1 MNEPKATFDFES
13 RSACDLKKHGTW
25 RYSIHPTTEVL
36 CFVFRLPHW
45 EKDRT
50 EWWHPEFKSIDLEL
64 AEDCSDWDALYELQQ
79 WVASGGLVEAHSSWF
94 EFCIWKNILVA
105 RHGWA
110 DIPVAQWRC
119 SAAKAAAHALPRAL
133 DKLGEALR
141 TRFRKD
147 IEGSKLMKKMTRPRK
162 SKKKERKDWDEIGME
177 HPKVLFHETAEMLAR
192 LIDYCRLDVLT
203 EEAISNRLVD
213 LSPAETELFLL
224 DLTINLRGFQVDR
237 TAVRMALQLVHRESV
252 LLNQQLGQLTDGKVR
267 RATQRKRV
275 LKWLEESGLWLPDT
289 RGTTLDDT
297 LKFGKE
303 NPGLIA
309 PLILDVLTVVR
320 ALGRSSTAKYI
331 SMKRWW
337 GADARVRGGLL
348 YHGASTG
355 RWSGKGIQPHN
366 FPKGT
371 LKGERDEAGD
381 YLRGD
386 DGKISKVDMAR
397 LWGGIKRGE
406 RQYLIDRFGGVME
419 ALSTALRGAIVAG
432 RGNQLFVADYSSIEA
447 RVLLWVAGDDEH
459 LNIFRRNEDI
469 YVDMAKSIGPAA
481 DRALGKIAVLGLGY
495 QMGAAKF
502 FATCEAWGIP
512 ITEELAEATVEA
524 YRAKFWRVKQ
534 LWADVE
540 AAAVEAVESKK
551 VVRCG
556 KVEFYVYGLFL
567 FCRLPSGRTLAYPYP
582 EIRAK
587 RTSWGETRY
596 GLTYMGVDPVTHQW
610 RRQTSYGGLLVENIV
625 QAISRDIMAEA
636 MIRAEQQGYPVILS
650 VHDELISEA
659 EVGTIDEYVSILTQ
673 IPTWAPGCPIAA
685 EGWAGVRY
693 RK

>member
-1 MNEPKATFDFES
+1 MNAPKATFDFET

-25 RYSIHPTTEVL
+25 RYSIHPTTQIL

-45 EKDRT
+45 SKDRT

-79 WVASGGLVEAHSSWF
+79 WVASGGLVEAHNSWF

-105 RHGWA
+105 RHGWT

-224 DLTINLRGFQVDR
+224 DLTINLRGFQIDR

-267 RATQRKRV
+267 KATQRKRV
-275 LKWLEESGLWLPDT
+275 LSWFEATGLWLPNT
-289 RGTTLDDT
+289 QGGTLDDT
-297 LKFGKE
+297 LKFSTE
-303 NPGLIA
+303 NPDLVS
-309 PLILDVLTVVR
+309 PLHRSVLVIVR
-320 ALGRSSTAKYI
+320 SLGRSSTAKYVA
-331 SMKRWW
+331 MKRWW